1 MSLRHLSVGKCL
13 QTTSVVL
20 KRNLFKL
27 LLCCRYICV
36 TEHSTNNSIF
46 RKAVPSCPP
55 PVSVREYFCKG
66 SKGILMR
73 NIFFFLNIFRVVPGS
88 FFLLR
93 RSCREITFR
102 REWQKRERH
111 LSLGW
116 GRRCGG
122 KAERGG
128 VLLRCVLMKEL
139 IMRVM
144 HLRARLLSEWEVHSL
159 VPPPAYSY
167 FLWSES
173 VLYWNTQGNVRNNT
187 NPVQVYGCCKA
198 RVYERFPRSLA
209 ISVISCILSCC
220 KSHVDHSPPTDAA
233 DNLN

>member
-55 PVSVREYFCKG
+55 PVSIREYFCKG

-116 GRRCGG
+116 GQTVWRESRLARERRSVAAVCFDEGADYEGHAPESPAAIGVGG
-122 KAERGG
+122 SFPGTSPSIQ
-128 VLLRCVLMKEL
+128 L
-139 IMRVM
+139 
-144 HLRARLLSEWEVHSL
+144 
-159 VPPPAYSY
+159 
-167 FLWSES
+167 FS
-173 VLYWNTQGNVRNNT
+173 V
-187 NPVQVYGCCKA
+187 
-198 RVYERFPRSLA
+198 E
-209 ISVISCILSCC
+209 
-220 KSHVDHSPPTDAA
+220 
-233 DNLN
+233 